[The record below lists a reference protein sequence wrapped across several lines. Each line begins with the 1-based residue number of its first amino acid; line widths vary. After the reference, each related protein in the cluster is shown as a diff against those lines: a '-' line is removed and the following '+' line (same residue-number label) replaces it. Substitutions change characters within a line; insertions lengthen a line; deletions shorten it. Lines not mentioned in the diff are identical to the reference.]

1 MGLLPGY
8 RGRGIGRRLMEE
20 AIARAWHAG
29 LERIELEV
37 FASNAPARALYE
49 KLGFVT
55 EGVRR
60 RARKLD
66 GAYDD
71 NVLMAL
77 LRG

>member
-1 MGLLPGY
+1 
-8 RGRGIGRRLMEE
+8 MEA
-20 AIARAWHAG
+20 AITAGWEAG

-37 FASNAPARALYE
+37 FASNTRAFALYE

-55 EGVRR
+55 EGVKR

-66 GAYDD
+66 GQYDD

-77 LRG
+77 LRV